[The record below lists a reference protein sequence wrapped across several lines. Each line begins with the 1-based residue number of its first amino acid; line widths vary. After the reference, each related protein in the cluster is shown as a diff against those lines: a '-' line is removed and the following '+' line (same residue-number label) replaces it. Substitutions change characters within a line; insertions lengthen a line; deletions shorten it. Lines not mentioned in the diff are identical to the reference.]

1 MPHLKL
7 NLVYYHNSSHYYYR
21 IALQHLSEEILL
33 YSHQIICIYV
43 FISVKTYMMEWIV
56 DMTFSY

>member
-33 YSHQIICIYV
+33 YSQQIICIYV
-43 FISVKTYMMEWIV
+43 FISVKTYMME
-56 DMTFSY
+56 